1 MSVQQIRLNINEF
14 LNNIENEDE
23 LQACYVKIVTFVEKI
38 KKKRKKD
45 KTTSHIPNKQ
55 NGLTVSHNVIEQAN
69 GIEDSKEKF
78 LSHDLSFAF
87 LANEIFKHSEPL
99 SEAGEIAFEKAF
111 KKSLKKQPTLPN
123 RL

>member
-38 KKKRKKD
+38 KKKRKKTKTEIPTDD
-45 KTTSHIPNKQ
+45 KPDVLSATK
-55 NGLTVSHNVIEQAN
+55 N
-69 GIEDSKEKF
+69 GITQTNGVEDSKEKF
-78 LSHDLSFAF
+78 LSHDLSFVL

-99 SEAGEIAFEKAF
+99 PEEAILAFDDALMESA
-111 KKSLKKQPTLPN
+111 LKKPTLPN